1 MPTENIHVAIVEDD
15 HEIRQTLALIIDGTP
30 GFWCKLIFEDGQAA
44 LDALR
49 EEYVNVVLMDIEMPR
64 LNGIEC
70 VRQLKPDK
78 PEADFIMLTIRQDDE
93 SIFQSVCAGAS
104 GYLLKDT
111 SPAELLEAIREVHA
125 GGAPMSANIARRV
138 IQSFHQ
144 LKKSPLTERETEI
157 LRLLSQGMNYRSAAE
172 ALFLSPHTVKTHIK
186 NIYQKLHVNSR
197 AEAIRKAMKDKLI

>member
-1 MPTENIHVAIVEDD
+1 MQTETIHVAIAEDD

-30 GFWCKLIFEDGQAA
+30 GFSCKLTFEDGQAA
-44 LDALR
+44 LEFLQKN
-49 EEYVNVVLMDIEMPR
+49 YVDVVLMDIEMPR

-70 VRQLKPDK
+70 VRKLKPEK
-78 PEADFIMLTIRQDDE
+78 PKVDFIMLTIRQDDE
-93 SIFQSVCAGAS
+93 SIFQSICAGAS
-104 GYLLKDT
+104 GYLMKDT
-111 SPAELLEAIREVHA
+111 PPAELLRSIREVRE

-172 ALFLSPHTVKTHIK
+172 KLFLSPHTVKTHIK
-186 NIYQKLHVNSR
+186 NIYEKLQVSSR
-197 AEAIRKAMKDKLI
+197 AEAVRKAIEDRLI